1 MDITV
6 SDKVCS
12 VNKKATKKTVK
23 LLTYR
28 VKDER
33 ICSRITW
40 SNQELLICY
49 QQWSVRNKLKWI
61 LSLESRPPV
70 CWLLVFFQKW
80 RASREL
86 NSPVF
91 LSTFLTRTKIG
102 NFDWREIAEAFC
114 SVTIETDVVERRT
127 ISNVACEFMKLVN
140 SRARWDNYCYQFL
153 RDFFQYKPLKEKLD
167 SGVISS
173 QNYMFIQD
181 PFHNFV
187 PRLSRHC
194 LPLTLGE
201 RPWLRLVTWSPKIWV
216 VTNSVGREGWQCFD
230 CFCGH

>member
-12 VNKKATKKTVK
+12 VNKKATYYQVTNAKKTVK

-102 NFDWREIAEAFC
+102 NFDWKEIAEAFC

-127 ISNVACEFMKLVN
+127 ISNVACEFMKPGLLMKLVN

-153 RDFFQYKPLKEKLD
+153 RDFF
-167 SGVISS
+167 S
-173 QNYMFIQD
+173 
-181 PFHNFV
+181 
-187 PRLSRHC
+187 
-194 LPLTLGE
+194 T
-201 RPWLRLVTWSPKIWV
+201 SP
-216 VTNSVGREGWQCFD
+216 
-230 CFCGH
+230 